1 MDDRYKNMGYGFDL
15 YGNYPMSQIPGMPI
29 NPMANQPI
37 SPTPNMTTN
46 ISPED
51 LLCSND
57 KEMQEL
63 YFLKLG
69 AMSNNVHRITEIKG
83 EIIAETLIP
92 NGEIVSHSIKTV
104 PELIQYF
111 IKLGIVSKHDGMYLL
126 KV

>member
-1 MDDRYKNMGYGFDL
+1 MNDRYKNTGYGFDL
-15 YGNYPMSQIPGMPI
+15 YGNTPI
-29 NPMANQPI
+29 NLIGIQMSDIP
-37 SPTPNMTTN
+37 TN

-63 YFLKLG
+63 YFLKMG

-83 EIIAETLIP
+83 EIIAETMIP
-92 NGEIVSHSIKTV
+92 NGETVSHSIKTV

-111 IKLGIVSKHDGMYLL
+111 IKLGIVSKHDGMYLI